1 MEEKIFADCADCVH
15 KNCEAKRMDLLFSVM
30 DNEND
35 LTLTDDKG
43 IVIRV
48 SDSYEKNFHVTR
60 DEVIG
65 RSVDELERSGVFTPS
80 VTAVVLQE
88 KRRATIMQRN
98 KAGVYGL
105 TTGVP
110 ILDDNGEIEYV
121 ISFNSVDIA
130 NVSSIY
136 DKYSRLSELMKE
148 YNSEIHVL
156 KMKELGDKEL
166 IAKSKSMRDIKE
178 LVAHVANTNANVLLT
193 GETGVG
199 KSLLAK
205 TIHKYSNRGTG
216 PFVSINCSAI
226 PANLLE
232 SELFGYEKG
241 AFTGAGNKG
250 KPGKIELANE
260 GTLFLDE
267 IGDLSP
273 EMQIKLLHV
282 IQEKSLTRVGG
293 LKKINVDFR
302 LISATNQDL
311 RKSIDKGSFRE
322 DLFYRLNV
330 IPIHIPPLRER
341 PDDVV
346 PLVAW
351 FLSVFN
357 SEYGTNVS
365 FDPAVYEILENQTW
379 YGNIRQVENLVER
392 IIVTAKKDIITPDML
407 PPDLV
412 GSVPFNIP
420 SGMNRL
426 KDLIEVYEKEI
437 FADAYRNYRTSIAV
451 GKALGVSQATAARR
465 LRKYVPEYV
474 EDRR

>member
-1 MEEKIFADCADCVH
+1 MH
-15 KNCEAKRMDLLFSVM
+15 KHCEANRMDLLFSVM

-35 LTLTDDKG
+35 LTLTDNKG

-48 SDSYEKNFHVTR
+48 SDSYEKNFQVTR
-60 DEVIG
+60 EEIIG
-65 RSVDELERSGVFTPS
+65 RSVYDLERDGVFTPS
-80 VTAVVLQE
+80 VTAVVLRE

-110 ILDDNGEIEYV
+110 ILDGDGGIEYV

-130 NVSSIY
+130 NVYSIY

-148 YNSEIHVL
+148 YNSEIHFL
-156 KMKELGDKEL
+156 KMRELGDKEL
-166 IAKSKSMRDIKE
+166 IAKSKPMRDVKD
-178 LVAHVANTNANVLLT
+178 LVAHIANTNANVLLT

-205 TIHKYSNRGTG
+205 TIHKYSNRSTG
-216 PFVSINCSAI
+216 PFISINCSAI
-226 PANLLE
+226 PTNLLE

-241 AFTGAGNKG
+241 AFTGAGSKG

-282 IQEKSLTRVGG
+282 IQEKSLMRVGG
-293 LKKINVDFR
+293 LKKIDVDFR
-302 LISATNQDL
+302 LISATNRDL
-311 RKSIDKGSFRE
+311 RKSIGKGQFRE

-341 PDDVV
+341 PDDIV
-346 PLVAW
+346 PLIAW

-357 SEYGTNVS
+357 GEYGTNVS
-365 FDPAVYEILENQTW
+365 FDPTVYEILENQTW
-379 YGNIRQVENLVER
+379 NGNIRQVENLVER
-392 IIVTAKKDIITPDML
+392 IVVTAKKDIITPEML
-407 PPDLV
+407 PPDLMS
-412 GSVPFNIP
+412 SVPFKVP
-420 SGMNRL
+420 PGMNRL

-437 FADAYRNYRTSIAV
+437 FLDAYRKYRTSIAV

-465 LRKYVPEYV
+465 LRRYVPEYK
-474 EDRR
+474 ENKG